1 MGNNHL
7 HQTCTAAK
15 LWRISPHDPQATV
28 PALRINGGI
37 RAIADIGRAFK
48 LNMVIDHRYGLLVPP
63 VVEEP
68 PAQTSPQ
75 SHTPKKSF
83 CAHQA
88 SLNELQRSPSESG
101 SPAHNRDACEVYR
114 DGPKD
119 QKTCRVGASKRKP
132 LQSRVDASK
141 RKRLRESRRLLCLVP
156 RAKAEP
162 AKIPRLEAEV
172 HATDFSASAP
182 VEATAPQPESDRR
195 WWADACGVA
204 PAPKVLST
212 KAGKDL
218 KIVTSTTSKGGFV
231 VEVANATD

>member
-101 SPAHNRDACEVYR
+101 SPAHNRDACEVYPAVPCETGQR
-114 DGPKD
+114 
-119 QKTCRVGASKRKP
+119 T
-132 LQSRVDASK
+132 
-141 RKRLRESRRLLCLVP
+141 RKRAGWAPASGSHCRAEWTPAGGSGCESRGDYSAWCHGLKPNLPRYHAWRQKSTRLTSLPQHPLRQQRLSQSQTADGGQM
-156 RAKAEP
+156 RAV
-162 AKIPRLEAEV
+162 LLQ
-172 HATDFSASAP
+172 H
-182 VEATAPQPESDRR
+182 RR
-195 WWADACGVA
+195 CSL
-204 PAPKVLST
+204 PKQART
-212 KAGKDL
+212 
-218 KIVTSTTSKGGFV
+218 
-231 VEVANATD
+231 